1 MNFLAHIYLSGDNP
15 LIQIGNF
22 AGDWIK
28 GNISSAEKKY
38 PEDMVLGIRMHRFID
53 SFTDSDPTV
62 QKSVSRLKKDFGLY
76 ASIVNDVVYDY
87 FLAKNWEKYSTD
99 SLEEYSSRFYAN
111 CLKYFDILPPEV
123 KLIIPHLILS
133 GRLQS
138 YKTLSG
144 LQAALKTMSEKTSLP
159 DLAEK
164 AVKIVQDNTA
174 AYQEE
179 FSAFWEIIRKKT
191 AENFLLK

>member
-1 MNFLAHIYLSGDNP
+1 MNFLAHIYLSGNNP
-15 LIQIGNF
+15 LIQLGNF

-28 GNISSAEKKY
+28 GNVTSSEKKY
-38 PEDMVLGIRMHRFID
+38 PADMVLGIKMHRFID
-53 SFTDSDPTV
+53 SFTDSDSTV
-62 QKSVSRLKKDFGLY
+62 QKSVSRLKTDFGLY

-87 FLAKNWEKYSTD
+87 FLAKNWEKYSTE

-111 CLKYFDILPPEV
+111 CLKYYDILPPEV
-123 KLIIPHLILS
+123 QLIIPHLILS
-133 GRLQS
+133 GRLES
-138 YKTLSG
+138 YKTLHG

-164 AVKIVQDNTA
+164 AVKIVKDNTN

-179 FSAFWEIIRKKT
+179 FSAFWKIIRQKT
-191 AENFLLK
+191 AEKFLLK

>member
-28 GNISSAEKKY
+28 GNIASAEKKY
-38 PEDMVLGIRMHRFID
+38 PAEMVLGIKLHRYID
-53 SFTDSDPTV
+53 SFTDSDATV

-87 FLAKNWEKYSTD
+87 FLAKNWEKYSAE
-99 SLEEYSSRFYAN
+99 SLEDFSSRFYAN
-111 CLKYFDILPPEV
+111 CLKYYDILPPEV
-123 KLIIPHLILS
+123 QLIIPHLILS

-138 YKTLSG
+138 YKTLDG

-159 DLAEK
+159 DLSEK
-164 AVKIVQDNTA
+164 AVETVKINTA

-179 FSAFWEIIRKKT
+179 FSAFWEIIRRKT

>member
-15 LIQIGNF
+15 LIQLGNF

-28 GNISSAEKKY
+28 GNITSSEKKY
-38 PEDMVLGIRMHRFID
+38 PADMVLGIKMHRFID
-53 SFTDSDPTV
+53 SFTDSDSTV
-62 QKSVSRLKKDFGLY
+62 QKSVSRLKTDFGLY

-87 FLAKNWEKYSTD
+87 FLAKNWEKYSTE

-133 GRLQS
+133 GRLES
-138 YKTLSG
+138 YKTLHG

-164 AVKIVQDNTA
+164 AVKIVKDNTN

-179 FSAFWEIIRKKT
+179 FSEFWEIIRQKT
-191 AENFLLK
+191 AEKFLLK

>member
-1 MNFLAHIYLSGDNP
+1 MAHIYLSGDNP
-15 LIQIGNF
+15 LIQLGNF

-28 GNISSAEKKY
+28 GNITSSEKKY
-38 PEDMVLGIRMHRFID
+38 PADMVLGIKMHRFID
-53 SFTDSDPTV
+53 SFTDSDSTV
-62 QKSVSRLKKDFGLY
+62 QKSVSRLKTDFGLY

-87 FLAKNWEKYSTD
+87 FLAKNWEKYSTE

-133 GRLQS
+133 GRLES
-138 YKTLSG
+138 YKTLHG

-164 AVKIVQDNTA
+164 AVKIVKDNTN

-179 FSAFWEIIRKKT
+179 FSEFWEIIRQKT
-191 AENFLLK
+191 AEKFLLK

>member
-15 LIQIGNF
+15 LIQLGNF

-28 GNISSAEKKY
+28 GNITSSEKKY
-38 PEDMVLGIRMHRFID
+38 PADMVLGIKMHRFID
-53 SFTDSDPTV
+53 SFTDSDSTV
-62 QKSVSRLKKDFGLY
+62 QKSVSRLKTDFGLY

-87 FLAKNWEKYSTD
+87 FLAKNWEKYSTE

-133 GRLQS
+133 GRLES
-138 YKTLSG
+138 YKTLHG

-164 AVKIVQDNTA
+164 AVKIVKDNTN

-179 FSAFWEIIRKKT
+179 FSAFWEIIRQKT
-191 AENFLLK
+191 AEKFLLK